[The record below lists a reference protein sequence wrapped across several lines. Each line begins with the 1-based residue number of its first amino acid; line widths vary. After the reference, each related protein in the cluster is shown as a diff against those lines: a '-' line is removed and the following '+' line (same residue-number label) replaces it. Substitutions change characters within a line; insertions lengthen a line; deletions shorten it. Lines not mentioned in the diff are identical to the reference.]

1 MLGEIQFIVE
11 LTNRC
16 NFKCKYCYLEQSE
29 NMSENHIH
37 YMDIIT
43 GEKLIDYI
51 YTNFYE
57 RYELIYIDFLDGEPL
72 INFDVMEAIVKYGD
86 ALVKRPSKFIFRFTT
101 NGSLLT
107 QEVIDFAERYDIYF
121 NVSVDGTQKSHDKNR
136 VFADGR
142 GTSSIVYEKLK
153 LIQKRKNV
161 GIVSTY
167 SSSTYKDIKIGTI
180 YLMNMGFQHIEI
192 NFCMGDVENYDIDNL
207 IVEYIS
213 AINLFLSRYERGDF
227 TYRYVILD
235 RILQKLFCNEI
246 EKSYCMYPYK
256 ITYNGFIKSCD
267 RIPYEYNKVL
277 GSIMDNKFNFLDTK
291 KLHYCYKSG
300 YNDCDMC
307 TYRYLCTPCNVYTNS
322 IYNNQKNLKN
332 EPVFCV
338 IMKCLI
344 DEAKKFYA
352 KNKNSLKIAIQF
364 NPSLRQDLIN
374 KNIGNYET

>member
-29 NMSENHIH
+29 NISENHIH
-37 YMDIIT
+37 CMSTIT
-43 GEKLIDYI
+43 GEKLLDYI

-72 INFDVMEAIVKYGD
+72 INFDVMRAIVKYGD
-86 ALVKRPSKFIFRFTT
+86 ALAKRPNKFVFRFTT

-107 QEVIDFAERYDIYF
+107 QEIVDFAEKYDIYF
-121 NVSVDGTQKSHDKNR
+121 NISVDGTQKSHDKNR
-136 VFADGR
+136 VFADGT
-142 GTSSIVYEKLK
+142 GTSSIVYEKLM

-167 SSSTYKDIKIGTI
+167 SSNTYKDIKAGTVN
-180 YLMNMGFQHIEI
+180 LMNMGFQHIEI
-192 NFCMGDVENYDIDNL
+192 NFCMGDVEKYDIDNL
-207 IVEYIS
+207 ILEYIS

-235 RILQKLFCNEI
+235 RILQKLFCNEV
-246 EKSYCMYPYK
+246 EKSYCVYPFK
-256 ITYNGFIKSCD
+256 ITYDGLIKSCD
-267 RIPYEYNKVL
+267 RIPYKYNKVL
-277 GSIMDNKFNFLDTK
+277 GSIRDGEFNFFDIK
-291 KLHYCYKSG
+291 KMHYCSKSMYKG
-300 YNDCDMC
+300 CNMC
-307 TYRYLCTPCNVYTNS
+307 TYRNFCTPCNVYTDS
-322 IYNNQKNLKN
+322 IYNNQRNHKN

-338 IMKCLI
+338 VMKCLI

-352 KNKNSLKIAIQF
+352 NNKNSLKIAIQF
-364 NPSLRQDLIN
+364 NPSLRQMLISR
-374 KNIGNYET
+374 KTGNC